1 MARSLGRRAVR
12 LGLLTAS
19 RGGGMLGM
27 RCLAILGLLLIQ
39 PGVATAQLTEDA
51 SEVPRLPWGA
61 PDLQGVWD
69 YRTATPL
76 QRQRDLAAKERITGE
91 EAAAYERQF
100 AKAFGGGDLR
110 SRPGTT
116 EADVEIWFDV
126 GLRLSSGRTSLIIDP
141 PNGRLPALTET
152 GRQRREAAPIRFS
165 GKADGPEDRP
175 WGERC
180 LSPRVPFR
188 LNPAGNYTQLFQ
200 TENHVAIYVEAV
212 HDVRIVPL
220 DRRLGLP
227 GHVRQW
233 LGSSR
238 GYWDRDTL
246 VVETSNFDPRVS
258 FQGSGPSLQ
267 LVERFTRVDTDTLR
281 YEYTVNDADSFTH
294 PWTAMLTMTAT
305 DASVYEYA
313 CHEGNY
319 SMENVLRGA
328 RALERVPQPTSR

>member
-1 MARSLGRRAVR
+1 MARSLRWHLSVF
-12 LGLLTAS
+12 GLLVSLSIA
-19 RGGGMLGM
+19 
-27 RCLAILGLLLIQ
+27 A
-39 PGVATAQLTEDA
+39 ADA
-51 SEVPRLPWGA
+51 SAQDRSGADAVPRTPWGA

-76 QRQRDLAAKERITGE
+76 QRPRDLAAKERITGD

-110 SRPGTT
+110 GTPGTT

-126 GLRLSSGRTSLIIDP
+126 GSRLSGGRTSLIIDP

-152 GRQRREAAPIRFS
+152 GRQRREGAPVRFG

-188 LNPAGNYTQLFQ
+188 LSPAGNYTQLFQ
-200 TENHVAIYVEAV
+200 TENHVAIYVEHV

-238 GYWDRDTL
+238 GYWDGDTL

-267 LVERFTRVDTDTLR
+267 LVERFTRVDAHALR

-294 PWTAMLTMTAT
+294 PWTAMLTMIAT